1 MENGGN
7 EKVNAIYEAHLNGV
21 QKPSATANGPAR
33 ERFIRDKYERR
44 KFFDSEVLQ
53 KFYNGE
59 MVSTPVTVSEGEES
73 NTKMKPVSVGSTTFK
88 IRAPSDAA
96 RKRAESK
103 SKQSQQGQDEAKRN
117 TGVAPVV
124 PLPHPEVVDLLDFGP
139 VTEPAATPQF
149 DVSAALLQ
157 QQEENNFANFSDPFA
172 IEASNYG
179 NSVEVTVKTES
190 SSTTI
195 VNHVSPTRSSTSNAN
210 AQQRKAKPGLSSDD
224 IMKLFHQPPPPQP
237 FAANKIPPQNATPFM
252 AQNLPMLGAM
262 PPSTVINNDNNTI
275 MNPSLLLQ
283 QQQTSNS
290 LAAMNGSNGEIT
302 LQQHFMMQ
310 QQLIMMQQQS
320 MNMMKHMSLNGTT
333 PAVTNNENFGVP
345 RSGAAGSANS
355 ANHQPIPTWGNQH
368 FGMGNNSASV
378 MGPMPPMG
386 GTTNFSGGLNV
397 SQLNLMNRL
406 QMGNMS
412 MGSMAADQDQK
423 DMQQAHPLNQYGSV
437 FNM

>member
-21 QKPSATANGPAR
+21 EKPSATASGPAR

-44 KFFDSEVLQ
+44 KFFDAGVLQ

-59 MVSTPVTVSEGEES
+59 IISSPAIVNGSEEKFKS
-73 NTKMKPVSVGSTTFK
+73 KPVSSSFK

-96 RKRAESK
+96 KKRAESK
-103 SKQSQQGQDEAKRN
+103 TKQPQAEDVKRN
-117 TGVAPVV
+117 GVTPAPS
-124 PLPHPEVVDLLDFGP
+124 HPEIVDLLDFGP
-139 VTEPAATPQF
+139 VTESAAPQF
-149 DVSAALLQ
+149 DVSAAIKQ

-179 NSVEVTVKTES
+179 NSVEVTVKTE
-190 SSTTI
+190 TI
-195 VNHVSPTRSSTSNAN
+195 VNHLSPARTSTTSAS
-210 AQQRKAKPGLSSDD
+210 APLSQPKAKPGLSSED

-237 FAANKIPPQNATPFM
+237 FAVNGIPLQNTTPFM
-252 AQNLPMLGAM
+252 TQNLPMIGAIS
-262 PPSTVINNDNNTI
+262 PSNINNNV
-275 MNPSLLLQ
+275 NPSMLLQ
-283 QQQTSNS
+283 QQQTSS
-290 LAAMNGSNGEIT
+290 SISSVNGASGEIT

-320 MNMMKHMSLNGTT
+320 MNMMKQMSLNSNK
-333 PAVTNNENFGVP
+333 PVVANNDNFGLPSPGVV
-345 RSGAAGSANS
+345 STNHI
-355 ANHQPIPTWGNQH
+355 NHQQMPTWGNH
-368 FGMGNNSASV
+368 HGVDNNIMGSL
-378 MGPMPPMG
+378 PPMG
-386 GTTNFSGGLNV
+386 GTTNFSGGLNI

-423 DMQQAHPLNQYGSV
+423 DMQHSQSFNQYGSV
-437 FNM
+437 FNL